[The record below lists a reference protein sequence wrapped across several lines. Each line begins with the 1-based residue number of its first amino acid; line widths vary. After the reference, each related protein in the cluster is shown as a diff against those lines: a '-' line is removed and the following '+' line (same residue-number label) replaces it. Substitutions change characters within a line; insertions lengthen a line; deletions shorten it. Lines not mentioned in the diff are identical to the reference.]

1 MSAHDQAKTL
11 MYMKWAISQC
21 ARGAHRAFCSLGAH
35 HKDFTHFI
43 DYFIATALS
52 MDLIPASNI
61 LPGFDRPKETLPQD

>member
-11 MYMKWAISQC
+11 TYMKWAISQC

-43 DYFIATALS
+43 DYFIAIVF
-52 MDLIPASNI
+52 IPASNI